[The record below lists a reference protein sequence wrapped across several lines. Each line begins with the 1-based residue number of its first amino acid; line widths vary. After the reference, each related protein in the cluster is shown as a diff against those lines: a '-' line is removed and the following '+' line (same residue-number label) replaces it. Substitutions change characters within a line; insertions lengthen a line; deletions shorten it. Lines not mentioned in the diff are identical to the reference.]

1 MAKHGKKYLEA
12 LKLVELEKLYEPQE
26 AISLLKKMN
35 YVKFD
40 STLEVHMKLGVD
52 PRHAD
57 QMVRGVAMLPAGTG
71 KEVKVLVFAQGEK
84 ANEAEAAGADFVG
97 LDDLIKQIE
106 ADWLGFDVAIATPDV
121 MGKVGRLGKKL
132 GPRGLMPS
140 PKAGTITFDIART
153 VQDVKAGRVEFKVD
167 KTALLHI
174 PAGKMSFSEDA
185 LMSNLTSVMDS
196 VMRAK
201 PSGAKG
207 IYVKSVVISSTMSP
221 SLHLDV
227 ATATALSL
235 LLKLR
240 VTRRGLKSPGPRVP
254 GANDRQR
261 QMNSPWSSVQNRRP
275 FFILEGSFYKPTPS
289 ERRNARCLH
298 RPNQTKSLN

>member
-1 MAKHGKKYLEA
+1 MAIHGKKYQEA
-12 LKLVELEKLYEPQE
+12 AKLVEPEKLYLPQE
-26 AISLLKKMN
+26 AITLLKKMQ

-40 STLEVHMKLGVD
+40 PTLEVHLKLGVD

-71 KEVKVLVFAQGEK
+71 KEMKVLVFAQGEK

-140 PKAGTITFDIART
+140 PKAGTITFDITRT
-153 VQDVKAGRVEFKVD
+153 VQEVKAGRVEFKVD

-185 LMSNLTSVMDS
+185 LMANLTSVMDAVVRS
-196 VMRAK
+196 K

-207 IYVKSVVISSTMSP
+207 TYIKSVVLSSTMSP
-221 SLHLDV
+221 SVRLDIS
-227 ATATALSL
+227 AASAL
-235 LLKLR
+235 
-240 VTRRGLKSPGPRVP
+240 
-254 GANDRQR
+254 
-261 QMNSPWSSVQNRRP
+261 
-275 FFILEGSFYKPTPS
+275 KP
-289 ERRNARCLH
+289 A
-298 RPNQTKSLN
+298 

>member
-1 MAKHGKKYLEA
+1 MPKHGKKYLEA
-12 LKLVELEKLYEPQE
+12 LKLVDSDKLYQPQE
-26 AISLLKKMN
+26 AVSLLKKMN

-40 STLEVHMKLGVD
+40 PTVEVHMKLGVD

-71 KEVKVLVFAQGEK
+71 KEMKVLVFAQGEK

-140 PKAGTITFDIART
+140 PKAGTITFDLAKTI
-153 VQDVKAGRVEFKVD
+153 QEVKAGRVEFKID

-174 PAGKMSFSEDA
+174 PAGKLSFSEEA
-185 LMSNLTSVMDS
+185 LMANLTSVVDA
-196 VMRAK
+196 VVRAR

-207 IYVKSVVISSTMSP
+207 AYVRSVVLSSTMSP
-221 SLHLDV
+221 SLHLDI
-227 ATATALSL
+227 AAALA
-235 LLKLR
+235 LK
-240 VTRRGLKSPGPRVP
+240 P
-254 GANDRQR
+254 
-261 QMNSPWSSVQNRRP
+261 
-275 FFILEGSFYKPTPS
+275 
-289 ERRNARCLH
+289 
-298 RPNQTKSLN
+298 

>member
-1 MAKHGKKYLEA
+1 MAKHGKKYEEA
-12 LKLVELEKLYEPQE
+12 LKLIESNKLYQPQE

-40 STLEVHMKLGVD
+40 PTVEIHMRLGVD

-57 QMVRGVAMLPAGTG
+57 QNVRGVAMLPAGTG

-84 ANEAEAAGADFVG
+84 VAEAEAAGADFVG

-106 ADWLGFDVAIATPDV
+106 GDWFGFDVAIATPDV

-140 PKAGTITFDIART
+140 PKAGTITFDLAKTISE
-153 VQDVKAGRVEFKVD
+153 VKAGRVEFRVD

-174 PAGKMSFSEDA
+174 PAGKLSFGEDA
-185 LMSNLTSVMDS
+185 LMSNLSSVIDA
-196 VMRAK
+196 VIRAK

-207 IYVKSVVISSTMSP
+207 TYVKSVVLSSTMSP
-221 SLHLDV
+221 SVRLDV
-227 ATATALSL
+227 PSALA
-235 LLKLR
+235 LK
-240 VTRRGLKSPGPRVP
+240 P
-254 GANDRQR
+254 
-261 QMNSPWSSVQNRRP
+261 
-275 FFILEGSFYKPTPS
+275 
-289 ERRNARCLH
+289 
-298 RPNQTKSLN
+298 

>member
-1 MAKHGKKYLEA
+1 MSNQHGKKYREA
-12 LKLVELEKLYEPQE
+12 AKLVEDEKLYQPQE

-40 STLEVHMKLGVD
+40 PTLEVHMKLGVD

-84 ANEAEAAGADFVG
+84 VAEAVAAGADFVG

-106 ADWLGFDVAIATPDV
+106 GDWLGFDVAIATPDV

-140 PKAGTITFDIART
+140 PKAGTITFDLAKTIR
-153 VQDVKAGRVEFKVD
+153 DVKAGRVEFKVD

-174 PAGKMSFSEDA
+174 PAGKLSFSEEA
-185 LMSNLTSVMDS
+185 LMANLTSVVDA
-196 VMRAK
+196 VVRAR

-207 IYVKSVVISSTMSP
+207 TYVKSVVLSSTMSP
-221 SLHLDV
+221 SVRLDV
-227 ATATALSL
+227 PTALA
-235 LLKLR
+235 LK
-240 VTRRGLKSPGPRVP
+240 P
-254 GANDRQR
+254 
-261 QMNSPWSSVQNRRP
+261 
-275 FFILEGSFYKPTPS
+275 
-289 ERRNARCLH
+289 
-298 RPNQTKSLN
+298 

>member
-1 MAKHGKKYLEA
+1 MPNQHGKKYLEA
-12 LKLVELEKLYEPQE
+12 AKLVESTKFYQPQE
-26 AISLLKKMN
+26 AVSLLKKMN

-40 STLEVHMKLGVD
+40 PTLEVHMKLGVD

-84 ANEAEAAGADFVG
+84 VAEAVAAGADFVG

-106 ADWLGFDVAIATPDV
+106 GDWLGFDVAIATPDV

-140 PKAGTITFDIART
+140 PKAGTITFDLAKTIR
-153 VQDVKAGRVEFKVD
+153 DVKAGRVEFKVD

-174 PAGKMSFSEDA
+174 PAGKLSFSEEA
-185 LMSNLTSVMDS
+185 LMANLTSVVDA
-196 VMRAK
+196 VVRAR

-207 IYVKSVVISSTMSP
+207 TYVKSVVLSSTMSP
-221 SLHLDV
+221 SIRLDV
-227 ATATALSL
+227 PAALA
-235 LLKLR
+235 LK
-240 VTRRGLKSPGPRVP
+240 P
-254 GANDRQR
+254 
-261 QMNSPWSSVQNRRP
+261 
-275 FFILEGSFYKPTPS
+275 
-289 ERRNARCLH
+289 
-298 RPNQTKSLN
+298 

>member
-12 LKLVELEKLYEPQE
+12 LKLVDSTKLYQPQE
-26 AISLLKKMN
+26 AVSLLKKIN

-40 STLEVHMKLGVD
+40 PTVEVHMKLGVD

-84 ANEAEAAGADFVG
+84 VAEAEAAGADFVG

-106 ADWLGFDVAIATPDV
+106 GDWLGFDVAIATPDV

-140 PKAGTITFDIART
+140 PKAGTITFDLAKTIR
-153 VQDVKAGRVEFKVD
+153 DVKSGRVEFKVD
-167 KTALLHI
+167 KTALLHV
-174 PAGKMSFSEDA
+174 PSGKLSFNDDA
-185 LMSNLTSVMDS
+185 LLANLASVVDA
-196 VMRAK
+196 VVRAR

-207 IYVKSVVISSTMSP
+207 TYIKSVVLASTMSP
-221 SLHLDV
+221 GIRLDV
-227 ATATALSL
+227 PAATAL
-235 LLKLR
+235 
-240 VTRRGLKSPGPRVP
+240 
-254 GANDRQR
+254 
-261 QMNSPWSSVQNRRP
+261 
-275 FFILEGSFYKPTPS
+275 KP
-289 ERRNARCLH
+289 
-298 RPNQTKSLN
+298 

>member
-1 MAKHGKKYLEA
+1 MAQHGKKYLEA
-12 LKLVELEKLYEPQE
+12 LKLVDENKLYEPQE
-26 AISLLKKMN
+26 AVSLLKKIN

-40 STLEVHMKLGVD
+40 PTVEVHMKLGVD

-140 PKAGTITFDIART
+140 PKAGTITFDLART
-153 VQDVKAGRVEFKVD
+153 IQDVKAGRVEFKVD

-174 PAGKMSFSEDA
+174 PAGKISFSEEA
-185 LMSNLTSVMDS
+185 LMANLTSVVDA
-196 VMRAK
+196 VVRAR
-201 PSGAKG
+201 PTGAKG
-207 IYVKSVVISSTMSP
+207 SYVKSVVLSSTMSP
-221 SLHLDV
+221 SLRLDI
-227 ATATALSL
+227 ASALA
-235 LLKLR
+235 LK
-240 VTRRGLKSPGPRVP
+240 P
-254 GANDRQR
+254 
-261 QMNSPWSSVQNRRP
+261 
-275 FFILEGSFYKPTPS
+275 
-289 ERRNARCLH
+289 
-298 RPNQTKSLN
+298 

>member
-12 LKLVELEKLYEPQE
+12 AKLVEANRLYQLKD
-26 AISLLKKMN
+26 AIGLLKKMN

-40 STLEVHMKLGVD
+40 PTVEVHMKLGVD

-84 ANEAEAAGADFVG
+84 AAEAEAAGADFVG

-106 ADWLGFDVAIATPDV
+106 GDWFGFDVAIATPDV

-140 PKAGTITFDIART
+140 PKAGTITMDLART
-153 VQDVKAGRVEFKVD
+153 IRDVKAGRVEFRVD
-167 KTALLHI
+167 KTSLLHV
-174 PAGKMSFSEDA
+174 PVGKLSFNDDA
-185 LMSNLTSVMDS
+185 LYANIVSVLDA
-196 VMRAK
+196 VVRAR

-207 IYVKSVVISSTMSP
+207 TYVKSIVLCSTMSP
-221 SLHLDV
+221 SVRLDV
-227 ATATALSL
+227 PSTLAL
-235 LLKLR
+235 KI
-240 VTRRGLKSPGPRVP
+240 
-254 GANDRQR
+254 A
-261 QMNSPWSSVQNRRP
+261 
-275 FFILEGSFYKPTPS
+275 
-289 ERRNARCLH
+289 
-298 RPNQTKSLN
+298 

>member
-1 MAKHGKKYLEA
+1 MTVKHGKKYSEA
-12 LKLVELEKLYEPQE
+12 EKLIDSTKLYEPRE
-26 AISLLKKMN
+26 AVELLKKIN

-40 STLEVHMKLGVD
+40 PTVEVHMKLGVD

-84 ANEAEAAGADFVG
+84 VAEAESAGADFVG
-97 LDDLIKQIE
+97 LDDIIKQIE
-106 ADWLGFDVAIATPDV
+106 ADWTGFDVAIATPDV

-140 PKAGTITFDIART
+140 PKAGTITFDIAKTIRE
-153 VQDVKAGRVEFKVD
+153 VKAGRVEFKVD

-174 PAGKMSFSEDA
+174 PAGKLSFSDDA
-185 LMSNLTSVMDS
+185 LMTNITSIVDS

-207 IYVKSVVISSTMSP
+207 TYVKSVVLSSTMSP
-221 SLHLDV
+221 SVRLDV
-227 ATATALSL
+227 ATATAL
-235 LLKLR
+235 
-240 VTRRGLKSPGPRVP
+240 
-254 GANDRQR
+254 
-261 QMNSPWSSVQNRRP
+261 
-275 FFILEGSFYKPTPS
+275 KP
-289 ERRNARCLH
+289 
-298 RPNQTKSLN
+298 

>member
-1 MAKHGKKYLEA
+1 MTAHGKKYLEA
-12 LKLVELEKLYEPQE
+12 LKLVEPDKLYQPQE
-26 AISLLKKMN
+26 AITLLKKMN

-40 STLEVHMKLGVD
+40 ATLEIHMKLGVD

-57 QMVRGVAMLPAGTG
+57 QMVRGVAMLPSGTG

-84 ANEAEAAGADFVG
+84 ANEAETAGADFVG
-97 LDDLIKQIE
+97 LDDLIKQID

-174 PAGKMSFSEDA
+174 PAGKLSFSEDS
-185 LMSNLTSVMDS
+185 LMANLTSVMDA
-196 VMRAK
+196 VVRAR
-201 PSGAKG
+201 PAGAKG
-207 IYVKSVVISSTMSP
+207 TYIKSVVVSSTMSP
-221 SLHLDV
+221 SLRLDV
-227 ATATALSL
+227 ASASAL
-235 LLKLR
+235 
-240 VTRRGLKSPGPRVP
+240 
-254 GANDRQR
+254 
-261 QMNSPWSSVQNRRP
+261 
-275 FFILEGSFYKPTPS
+275 KP
-289 ERRNARCLH
+289 A
-298 RPNQTKSLN
+298 

>member
-1 MAKHGKKYLEA
+1 MTVKHGKKYNEA
-12 LKLVELEKLYEPQE
+12 EKLIDSTKLYEPRE
-26 AISLLKKMN
+26 AVELLKKVN

-40 STLEVHMKLGVD
+40 PTIEIHMKLGVD

-84 ANEAEAAGADFVG
+84 VAEAESAGADFVG
-97 LDDLIKQIE
+97 LDDIIKQIE
-106 ADWLGFDVAIATPDV
+106 ADWTGFDVAIATPDV

-140 PKAGTITFDIART
+140 PKAGTITFDLAKTIRE
-153 VQDVKAGRVEFKVD
+153 VKAGRVEFKVD

-174 PAGKMSFSEDA
+174 PAGKLSFSDDA
-185 LMSNLTSVMDS
+185 LMTNISSIIDS

-207 IYVKSVVISSTMSP
+207 TYVKSVVLSSTMSP
-221 SLHLDV
+221 SVRLDV
-227 ATATALSL
+227 ATATAL
-235 LLKLR
+235 
-240 VTRRGLKSPGPRVP
+240 
-254 GANDRQR
+254 
-261 QMNSPWSSVQNRRP
+261 
-275 FFILEGSFYKPTPS
+275 KP
-289 ERRNARCLH
+289 
-298 RPNQTKSLN
+298 